1 MPQMATG
8 GKDFLTAKEAA
19 GYIGAS
25 LNYFALP
32 GFAKWSLMLLMLAG
46 RIEIVALVS
55 LILPAYWRKNK

>member
-1 MPQMATG
+1 MA
-8 GKDFLTAKEAA
+8 AA
-19 GYIGAS
+19 NIGNLGPSPVFDNLGAS
-25 LNYFALP
+25 LNYYALP